1 MQPEKNELPI
11 SANPEQA
18 PKKKDILTKS
28 RDFLQNAVDS
38 ISGKDLPKLVEEFTR
53 DMVVIAEGLSAD
65 QEALRNTQK
74 IQGEEQD
81 ELSRRLR
88 EQEKKLNDLQ
98 KKVDTLIQRSEKRKK
113 GETGLVFILRQAT
126 WLAAIVFGSW
136 MVVTLIKA
144 FVK

>member
-1 MQPEKNELPI
+1 MEAPKNELPTGK
-11 SANPEQA
+11 AAEQ
-18 PKKKDILTKS
+18 PQKKKDILTKS
-28 RDFLQNAVDS
+28 KDFLQTAMDS

-65 QEALRNTQK
+65 QESLRNAVK

-81 ELSRRLR
+81 EFSRRLR

-98 KKVDTLIQRSEKRKK
+98 KKVDALTQRNEKRKK

-126 WLAAIVFGSW
+126 WLAAVIGGSW
-136 MVVTLIKA
+136 LLVTLVKA

>member
-65 QEALRNTQK
+65 QDALRNTQK